1 MRMLFMF
8 LYVNGQIKKPNEYLK
23 SVKKKKK
30 QSVTL

>member
-23 SVKKKKK
+23 SVKKKK